1 MSGQPYVI
9 TGPSGVG
16 KSTIIQQIRGR
27 VTNLG
32 YSISHTSRNPRSNEV
47 NGVDYHFVS
56 REIFTKMIDDGAFVE
71 WAQVYHDLYG
81 TSFARLDN
89 PLKKGLDVVMD
100 LDSQG
105 AKNVK
110 EHFQDSILIYI
121 LPPSLEV
128 LEKRLRDR
136 ALDDEKV
143 IENRLEKAH
152 KELRACIWY
161 DYIVVNEDIHQSVG
175 EVESIIISERCR
187 RENRLPMVKEIFG
200 MEF

>member
-16 KSTIIQQIRGR
+16 KSTIIQQIRER

-32 YSISHTSRNPRSNEV
+32 YSISHTTRNPRSNEV

-56 REIFTKMIDDGAFVE
+56 RDIFTKMIDDGAFVE
-71 WAQVYHDLYG
+71 WAQVYRDLYG
-81 TSFARLDN
+81 TSFASLESQ
-89 PLKKGLDVVMD
+89 LKKGLDVVMD
-100 LDSQG
+100 VDSQG
-105 AKNVK
+105 AKNIRK
-110 EHFQDSILIYI
+110 NFKDSVLIYI

-143 IENRLEKAH
+143 IEDRLEKVY
-152 KELRACIWY
+152 KELRKCIWY

-175 EVESIIISERCR
+175 EVESIITSERCR
-187 RENRLPMVKEIFG
+187 KENRLPMVKEIFG
-200 MEF
+200 LEF